1 VIVIDSNINID
12 HFLAFLATVFFFG
25 AVFFTIFF
33 GAAFFGAT
41 FFETFLATFLTGA
54 VNIKIVG

>member
-1 VIVIDSNINID
+1 MIDIDSNINID
-12 HFLAFLATVFFFG
+12 HFLDFLATFFFG
-25 AVFFTIFF
+25 ATFFTTFF